1 MHGREGRFVQHTVES
16 RRPEPVTPVGF
27 GTVLWFGALLRSGAI
42 VGNAQVSIELPVPG
56 GCSGRTQC
64 GSVAGGIFEQKK
76 SGAISTG
83 YAAHRGPLL
92 ITSAGL
98 KARLLELQPFDISR
112 REARGFRP
120 VGCSCFGASL
130 WTAIKRNVSYGR
142 HIGHLSAYKFFSME
156 LAVPI
161 STQTC
166 HL

>member
-1 MHGREGRFVQHTVES
+1 MKAVSSNTLSNHDDQNRSPRSDSALF
-16 RRPEPVTPVGF
+16 F
-27 GTVLWFGALLRSGAI
+27 GLAPFFGQGAI